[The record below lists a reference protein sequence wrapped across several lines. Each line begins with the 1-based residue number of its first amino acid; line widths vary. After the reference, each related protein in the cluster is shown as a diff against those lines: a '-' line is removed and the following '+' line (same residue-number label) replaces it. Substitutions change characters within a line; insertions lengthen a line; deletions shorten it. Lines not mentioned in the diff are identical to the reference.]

1 MFWQHFF
8 GIVKISGLSNVIDQ
22 DVCDEFET
30 KVVTVSDEVDV
41 ETPPTPCKYKS
52 KPIVTTNSF

>member
-1 MFWQHFF
+1 
-8 GIVKISGLSNVIDQ
+8 
-22 DVCDEFET
+22 VCDEFET
-30 KVVTVSDEVDV
+30 KVVNVSDEEDV